1 MAIIYNKPKK
11 KCTGKAGMGYL
22 LCEGLWVSVEVALG
36 RVAVAPGAHSALRWL
51 PTRDSH
57 WWLKEPPGSIFR

>member
-1 MAIIYNKPKK
+1 
-11 KCTGKAGMGYL
+11 MGYL

-36 RVAVAPGAHSALRWL
+36 RVAVAPEAHSALRWL